1 VLSKQVTP
9 VRTME
14 VTLLHL
20 PLTNAHRRETLA
32 YSFGTMHGADIV
44 VPSYVSDYS
53 LRGKPH
59 PLVADDAD

>member
-1 VLSKQVTP
+1 
-9 VRTME
+9 
-14 VTLLHL
+14 
-20 PLTNAHRRETLA
+20 LTNAHRRETLA